1 MMKNRPSPADKVKKA
16 KLDPMYLSE
25 ILGYDFHLVP
35 HGADL
40 VDSVGPKVVES
51 DKAGEMVPLFEL
63 DGKKNRLVLW
73 ARGHFKTSAVVL
85 KIVQLILC
93 YPDIRILLMQGTVKN
108 SRGLLREV
116 KSHFDGQNQRSKL
129 PTLFPKFCNT
139 DTRMGTAEG
148 FVSPAR
154 NRTHLKEWTVGI
166 ASPKSVKTGSHFD
179 VMFADDLVTD
189 QNFRSKEQQEKTI
202 EDFKNYTPLV
212 EPGGYRTVSGTRYT
226 FADLYGHL
234 IREDTER
241 REWDI
246 SIRTC
251 WKDGSRVNGVL
262 FPQVKTEDGRTIG
275 FTPELLD
282 KICKDDPA
290 IFSCQYLNQPLL
302 AGTQLFSEP
311 MLMGA
316 CRVYAPKQYELLG
329 PATLFLDLA
338 ASKRAE
344 SDHSVVLCGRLDTM
358 GQMYVCDIRSD
369 HYSPL
374 QLAHAVLE
382 MALIHKPQTVQI
394 EGTAAGTYFIEYLR
408 MIAESK
414 GIVLQIMPMKVSNT
428 KDAKHLR
435 ISAIE
440 GVIRQR
446 RLFFLTCLPR
456 WEEIVEQFTTFPRGR
471 HDDEIDTI
479 SLMVQFYTQ
488 NAGAFMVHPV
498 QSFMQFI
505 TRSESSPLIV
515 EAFKEVDDLES
526 VGGFLS

>member
-1 MMKNRPSPADKVKKA
+1 MTEERLNKTQQRNKCRF
-16 KLDPMYLSE
+16 DPVYLSKA
-25 ILGYDFHLVP
+25 LGYNFHEVS
-35 HGADL
+35 HGL
-40 VDSVGPKVVES
+40 ELLRSVAPDILES
-51 DKAGEMVPLFEL
+51 DKFGTAVPLFEL
-63 DGKKNRLVLW
+63 SEIKNRLVLW
-73 ARGHFKTSAVVL
+73 ARGHYKTSAIVL
-85 KIVQLILC
+85 RIVQFVLA
-93 YPDIRILLMQGTVKN
+93 YPDIRILLMQSTVKN

-116 KSHFDGQNQRSKL
+116 KSHFNGQNQMSKL
-129 PTLFPKFCNT
+129 PILFPEFCNT
-139 DTRMGTAEG
+139 ETRMGTAEG

-154 NRTHLKEWTVGI
+154 KRTHLKEWTVGI
-166 ASPKSVKTGSHFD
+166 ASPKSVKTGQHFD
-179 VMFADDLVTD
+179 FMCADDLVSD

-202 EDFKNYTPLV
+202 EDFQNYTPLI
-212 EPGGYRTVSGTRYT
+212 EPGGFKTVTGTRYT

-234 IREDTER
+234 IRGDAER

-251 WKDGSRVNGVL
+251 WRDGLRANGVL
-262 FPQVKTEDGRTIG
+262 FPQVKTDDGRTIG

-282 KICKDDPA
+282 KIFKDDPG

-302 AGTQLFSEP
+302 AGTQLFTEP
-311 MLMGA
+311 LLMGA
-316 CRVYAPKQYELLG
+316 CKIYAPAQYELLG

-338 ASKRAE
+338 ASRRAE
-344 SDHSVVLCGRLDTM
+344 SDHSVVLCGRLDSA
-358 GQMYVCDIRSD
+358 GQMYACDLRSG

-374 QLAHAVLE
+374 QLAHTTLE

-394 EGTAAGTYFIEYLR
+394 EGTAAGNYFIEYLR
-408 MIAESK
+408 MIAQSK

-435 ISAIE
+435 IAAIE

-446 RLFFLTCLPR
+446 RLFFLTGLPR

-488 NAGAFMVHPV
+488 NAGAFTIRPV

-505 TRSESSPLIV
+505 TRTEPTLMTES
-515 EAFKEVDDLES
+515 FKEVDDMES